1 MVCTY
6 TLELW
11 MATSTLQK
19 QQLIPL
25 AALLTLLI
33 VTLLTLLALLFR
45 LPAIETDLLQRT
57 RQALTEAGLPTGYV
71 RFHGRDSVLTGTIGS
86 ESEAASIQ
94 DVVASVWGVRTV
106 NNHLVSASSNA
117 AASDPAEQSG
127 GTQPVTEPASIA
139 GLHQPSREHPIEQ
152 VSLEAIRF
160 EYSRAELDEEAVAA
174 LQQVVTELEK
184 HPDMRIEV
192 SAHTDDKGTALGNT
206 AVTQA
211 RAEVVR
217 NYLLSQGIEAKR
229 VAAKGYG
236 STRPLADNATEEG
249 RKQNRRIEITVTG
262 E

>member
-1 MVCTY
+1 
-6 TLELW
+6 

-25 AALLTLLI
+25 AALLTLLT

-45 LPAIETDLLQRT
+45 LPAIETDLLQRA
-57 RQALTEAGLPTGYV
+57 RQALTEAGLPTEHV
-71 RFHGRDSVLTGTIGS
+71 RFHGRDGVLTGTIGS

-94 DVVASVWGVRTV
+94 DVVTNVWGVRTV
-106 NNHLVSASSNA
+106 NNHLVTAHSNA
-117 AASDPAEQSG
+117 ASGGSVEQPGITPPVAEQA
-127 GTQPVTEPASIA
+127 TPA
-139 GLHQPSREHPIEQ
+139 GLHQPSRQHPIEQ
-152 VSLEAIRF
+152 ISLEAIHF

-184 HPDMRIEV
+184 HPDMHIEV
-192 SAHTDDKGTALGNT
+192 SAHTDDKGTALGNM

-229 VAAKGYG
+229 VTAKGYG
-236 STRPLADNATEEG
+236 STRPVADNATKEG
-249 RKQNRRIEITVTG
+249 REQNRRIEITVTG